1 MKGTNFSEEMLDKDI
16 QIHNMEDRF
25 NEASYSYHN
34 NLLKL
39 LDAKTN
45 SDGKGGDTIGE
56 LFRNVN
62 DGFSSVIGL
71 QKNMVE
77 ASLDL
82 VKLQLQRAFEKT
94 ALKYPEIK
102 GNKE

>member
-1 MKGTNFSEEMLDKDI
+1 MNQFDKKMLDKDI

-25 NEASYSYHN
+25 SEASYEYHN

-45 SDGKGGDTIGE
+45 GDGKGGDTIGE
-56 LFRNVN
+56 LYRIVN
-62 DGFSSVIGL
+62 KDFGTIIAL

-77 ASLDL
+77 ASMEM
-82 VKLQLQRAFEKT
+82 VKLQLQRAFELSGLNM
-94 ALKYPEIK
+94 ALKDE
-102 GNKE
+102 